1 MPYFDDNPLDKLSL
15 QPGSADAQLDLRG
28 LSATDALGRV
38 EALLDSTAHRTT
50 VMIRFDAAADDGRE
64 TLFLP
69 LGRRLLEARRNG
81 RLTRC
86 LPVSDG
92 AAYFIEM
99 AGKPAA

>member
-28 LSATDALGRV
+28 LSAADALERV
-38 EALLDSTAHRTT
+38 EALIDTTAHGTT
-50 VMIRFDAAADDGRE
+50 VLIRFDAAANDGRE

-69 LGRRLLEARRNG
+69 LGRRLLAARRSG
-81 RLTRC
+81 RLARC

-92 AAYFIEM
+92 AAYFIET